1 MRRNREQRQP
11 VESGVLGQSPLK
23 PELATLIREGG
34 INVDSH
40 SHLFSF
46 FFCGILNVFDLMIKS
61 SNYYFF
67 ILISSS
73 LHSSSII

>member
-34 INVDSH
+34 INVDVSFIVTCF
-40 SHLFSF
+40 LFIVGF
-46 FFCGILNVFDLMIKS
+46 
-61 SNYYFF
+61 
-67 ILISSS
+67 
-73 LHSSSII
+73 

>member
-34 INVDSH
+34 INVD
-40 SHLFSF
+40 
-46 FFCGILNVFDLMIKS
+46 V
-61 SNYYFF
+61 
-67 ILISSS
+67 
-73 LHSSSII
+73 